1 MGKIEGKVYKI
12 KDNESWKEFF
22 ATFKSKEDLFK
33 YIIESKRV
41 SVNVNEVL
49 LNGKTPRVSVYTDKL
64 YKKMKKEMEK

>member
-1 MGKIEGKVYKI
+1 MGKIEGKIYKI

-22 ATFKSKEDLFK
+22 VTFKSKEDLFK
-33 YIIESKRV
+33 YIIESERV

-64 YKKMKKEMEK
+64 YKKMKKEMGK